1 MGRTHTFAGALMALA
16 LASVMVLAVVV
27 MPGSGTAYAQPA
39 VPDARALVQPVQ
51 PAPGEQRRVERY
63 GLQVAFVDAAAVGVL
78 GLAFVLQT
86 RMRNDE
92 AALGLAAA
100 GLATWWV
107 GAPVVHGLRGNRRG
121 ALTSLALRTLLP
133 TAAGALAWKLSPA
146 TTRCP
151 PGDRDCEPWPAT
163 IDRLLITAASA
174 LAGAATAS
182 LIDWIA
188 LSKKTHPRRASRQ
201 AGNAPR
207 FTPLVTPL
215 VDVRARSLSLGFRG
229 SF

>member
-1 MGRTHTFAGALMALA
+1 MGRTHTFAGALMAL
-16 LASVMVLAVVV
+16 VMVLAVVV

-39 VPDARALVQPVQ
+39 LPDVRAPAQ
-51 PAPGEQRRVERY
+51 PAHSEQRRVERY
-63 GLQVAFVDAAAVGVL
+63 GLQVAFVDAAAVGML

-100 GLATWWV
+100 GLTTWWV

-133 TAAGALAWKLSPA
+133 TAAGAIAWKLSPA

-151 PGDRDCEPWPAT
+151 PGDRDCELWPAAL
-163 IDRLLITAASA
+163 DRLLITAASA

-188 LSKKTHPRRASRQ
+188 LSKKTHPRRASPQ
-201 AGNAPR
+201 AGITPR
-207 FTPLVTPL
+207 FTPV